1 MTVSICPYFCFRRLF
16 GFIFCPF
23 VW

>member
-16 GFIFCPF
+16 WFIFCPF